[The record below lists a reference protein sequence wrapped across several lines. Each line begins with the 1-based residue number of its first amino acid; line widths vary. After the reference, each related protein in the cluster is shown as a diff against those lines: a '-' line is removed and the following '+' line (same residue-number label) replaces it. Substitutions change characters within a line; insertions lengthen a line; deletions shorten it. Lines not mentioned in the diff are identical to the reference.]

1 MCKDTIFLSDTQIF
15 ITFFLHISKKSRT
28 FAKLK
33 TFIFILLQTI
43 LVGTVTDSE
52 TGEAIPNA
60 SVYYAGTHEGTT
72 TDNDG
77 AFYLRAEFERKRTL
91 VVSAIGYRPE
101 RFIVEPNRTGG
112 IEVALREQIASLQEV
127 TITPGVN
134 PAFAILDSL
143 RAKHQTPD
151 TKHLPHYSSTT
162 KLSLSNFTAKQL
174 QRRLWKQF
182 EPMMVDSMVTLYERI
197 EEKGN
202 YPPPTIHHPPFE
214 KAYILTATDY
224 EALIPD
230 NSHLD
235 FFQNNVSIANKAFLS
250 PLATAGKAYY
260 SYLLIEVPSDSPRR
274 GEKINYQTPD
284 TIHQTPIVRL
294 DFKTKNP
301 FYPTFNGS
309 MWVDTVAWTI
319 TRLEADIPRNNA
331 VNYLTGGRIEQTY
344 SHDVLIDEYVAT
356 VMDFAIKQDS
366 SHIWPSVLV
375 EHRLKADKVDGGRW
389 MVDGNHNYPLDA
401 QSTIHNPQSTQPPSL
416 RFASWLG
423 HIIGT
428 GYIPTGT
435 AIDFGHVQEIL
446 QVNATEGVHV
456 GIPLRTNERLWKNV
470 SLEAAMGYGFKNRQF
485 SGLGKVSFNL
495 PTLRRNILSVEYR
508 DHNVWQEVDDFTA
521 LMRENGVGYGTMDF
535 TSYAFEALR
544 SNNQTVNSMVRRRQF
559 QIATEND
566 WSNHVETS
574 LYLRLGTQSTIHN
587 PQSTISYA
595 TLGGIVRVGFWERKV
610 DSYFRRVHVYGK
622 YPVIYCGVESGMWNV
637 DGISEGHVYG
647 KFTLMVRQT
656 VNLGMGGELDYVAQ
670 IGTTIGQVPFGLLH
684 HFEGNQGYAYDPYRF
699 TLMNNLQYNAKHF
712 CALHL
717 SWNGQGVLFNLIP
730 GVRYL
735 RLRELVT
742 FKLAANLSPITN
754 SPLDAPST
762 IHTPQ
767 STQPYIEFGC
777 GVGNILRVMD
787 LHSVW
792 RLTNREDPT
801 TPRWALRFRIHLG
814 L

>member
-1 MCKDTIFLSDTQIF
+1 MRQVKTIL
-15 ITFFLHISKKSRT
+15 L
-28 FAKLK
+28 
-33 TFIFILLQTI
+33 ILLQTI

-77 AFYLRAEFERKRTL
+77 AFYLRSEFERKRTL

-101 RFIVEPNRTGG
+101 RFAVEPNRTGG
-112 IEVALREQIASLQEV
+112 IEVALREQIAALQEV

-143 RAKHQTPD
+143 RAHHQTPNTKHQTP
-151 TKHLPHYSSTT
+151 TTSTT

-182 EPMMVDSMVTLYERI
+182 EPMMEDSLVTLYERRTSAGGAV
-197 EEKGN
+197 EDDEMRD
-202 YPPPTIHHPPFE
+202 YE
-214 KAYILTATDY
+214 RAYILTATDY
-224 EALIPD
+224 QALIPD
-230 NSHLD
+230 NSNLD
-235 FFQNNVSIANKAFLS
+235 FYQNNVSIAGKAFLS
-250 PLATAGKAYY
+250 PLAAAGKAYY
-260 SYLLIEVPSDSPRR
+260 HYYLVEEGQRSKEEGYQTLDT
-274 GEKINYQTPD
+274 KHQTPD
-284 TIHQTPIVRL
+284 TRHQTPIVRL

-319 TRLEADIPRNNA
+319 TRLEASIPRNNA
-331 VNYLTGGRIEQTY
+331 VNYLTGGRVEQTLVK
-344 SHDVLIDEYVAT
+344 DVLTNEYVAT
-356 VMDFAIKQDS
+356 IMDFAIKQDS

-401 QSTIHNPQSTQPPSL
+401 QSTIHNPQSTPPPSF

-423 HIIGT
+423 QIIGT

-435 AIDFGHVQEIL
+435 ALDLGHIQEIL
-446 QVNATEGVHV
+446 QVNETEGVHV
-456 GIPLRTNERLWKNV
+456 GIPLRTNERLWKNI

-485 SGLGKVSFNL
+485 TGLGKVSFNL

-508 DHNVWQEVDDFTA
+508 DHYVWQEVDDFTA
-521 LMRENGVGYGTMDF
+521 LMRENGVGYKTMDF
-535 TSYAFEALR
+535 TSYAFEALH
-544 SNNQTVNSMVRRRQF
+544 SNKQAVNSMVRRRQF

-566 WSNHVETS
+566 WSDHVETQF
-574 LYLRLGTQSTIHN
+574 YLRFGTNAEIVESGKFKEY
-587 PQSTISYA
+587 PYSYA
-595 TLGGIVRVGFWERKV
+595 SVGGIVRVGFGERKV
-610 DSYFRRVHVYGK
+610 DSYFRRVHVYSH
-622 YPVIYCGVESGMWNV
+622 YPVIYGGVECGWWMV
-637 DGISEGHVYG
+637 DGGSEGHVYG

-656 VNLGMGGELDYVAQ
+656 VSLGMGGELDYVAQ
-670 IGTTIGQVPFGLLH
+670 VGTTLGQVPFELLH

-730 GVRYL
+730 GIRYL
-735 RLRELVT
+735 RLRELMT

-777 GVGNILRVMD
+777 GIGNILRVMD

-801 TPRWALRFRIHLG
+801 TPRWVLRFRIHLG